1 MIFWRGYDILNSEYT
16 KVANIQNSVAAVPVA
31 LSCLIMSLNFM
42 PETLTALEGIPVFG
56 SAVSAIDFRRWGF
69 GRGDSEIRV
78 EYPETGDDDADALTE
93 KYLDECREKF
103 FWYFERKYNGYTG
116 ADFTSEIERDDERML
131 VVSMY
136 CTINAGSSLTYQRFF
151 TVDKATGEIVGLSDL
166 FSAEDYNAVLSAEIK
181 RQIEYRTESGDSYYG
196 YGIFTSPEDMENAFD
211 SPHRTYIVNMNYV
224 SGVQGYELIVADTV
238 MPISKSAYRK
248 FKENYIRYCFEK

>member
-1 MIFWRGYDILNSEYT
+1 MNNVLYAIL
-16 KVANIQNSVAAVPVA
+16 PF
-31 LSCLIMSLNFM
+31 LL
-42 PETLTALEGIPVFG
+42 FG
-56 SAVSAIDFRRWGF
+56 FV
-69 GRGDSEIRV
+69 SEILLK
-78 EYPETGDDDADALTE
+78 G
-93 KYLDECREKF
+93 
-103 FWYFERKYNGYTG
+103 
-116 ADFTSEIERDDERML
+116 
-131 VVSMY
+131 
-136 CTINAGSSLTYQRFF
+136 RFSRRLNL
-151 TVDKATGEIVGLSDL
+151 II
-166 FSAEDYNAVLSAEIK
+166 YNAVLSAEIK